1 MTEFAAISAPGTSFT
16 LSGPS
21 AKLDPRRLPVRGD
34 LAHIRLA
41 GNVFVPHYVVPMPH
55 LVNGAGA
62 DLRTLGRA
70 DADLIE
76 HLATGTLFNVL
87 DLSGGWAWGQV
98 GADGVVGYVPIDS
111 IHPAPSAE

>member
-1 MTEFAAISAPGTSFT
+1 
-16 LSGPS
+16 
-21 AKLDPRRLPVRGD
+21 
-34 LAHIRLA
+34 
-41 GNVFVPHYVVPMPH
+41 VPHYVVPMPH

-87 DLSGGWAWGQV
+87 DLSGGWAWGQF
-98 GADGVVGYVPIDS
+98 GGWVVGYITLVELGVRP
-111 IHPAPSAE
+111 